1 MNSRYPPAS
10 QEDGPGTGIKQF
22 ALGHKARKLPTWD
35 LFHVNYQSGLHYG
48 KVKTY
53 FGGSSTLTSCC
64 LRGSP
69 TSPKAAI
76 HIPCYKLDSVSQQ
89 GGCLSLRFHRL

>member
-35 LFHVNYQSGLHYG
+35 LFHVNYQTGLN
-48 KVKTY
+48 
-53 FGGSSTLTSCC
+53 
-64 LRGSP
+64 
-69 TSPKAAI
+69 
-76 HIPCYKLDSVSQQ
+76 
-89 GGCLSLRFHRL
+89 